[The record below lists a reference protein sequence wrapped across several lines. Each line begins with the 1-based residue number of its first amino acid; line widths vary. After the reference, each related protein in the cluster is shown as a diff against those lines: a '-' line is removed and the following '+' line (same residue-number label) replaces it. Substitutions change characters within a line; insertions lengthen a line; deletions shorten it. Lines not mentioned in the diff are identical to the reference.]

1 LTKHQFEPVALEEP
15 KDRGLRPLFVGRIA
29 NALDSIANAGS
40 LLFGL
45 AVVIGGVSLISFNL
59 YSTVAALAFRG
70 AWLAL
75 SSILVLVL
83 VGAFYFWRSPLVTRL
98 VILFVLAVLSFVA
111 SPILERVLA

>member
-1 LTKHQFEPVALEEP
+1 
-15 KDRGLRPLFVGRIA
+15 
-29 NALDSIANAGS
+29 

-45 AVVIGGVSLISFNL
+45 AVVISGVSLISFNL

-111 SPILERVLA
+111 SPILERMLA